1 MDGLID
7 DLLTLAKQGQ
17 SVGEVEPVALPELA
31 NTCWQTIQT
40 GEATLTVEAECVL
53 RADAKRCQQLLE
65 NLIRNAIEHG
75 GEAVTITIGELADE
89 DGFYVADD
97 GPGIPADEREMV
109 FDSGYSTADS
119 GVGLGLAIVK
129 EIVQAHGW
137 TVEITQSEHGGT
149 RFEISDVDR
158 LN

>member
-1 MDGLID
+1 VCAG
-7 DLLTLAKQGQ
+7 
-17 SVGEVEPVALPELA
+17 V
-31 NTCWQTIQT
+31 
-40 GEATLTVEAECVL
+40 
-53 RADAKRCQQLLE
+53 
-65 NLIRNAIEHG
+65 
-75 GEAVTITIGELADE
+75 
-89 DGFYVADD
+89 DD
-97 GPGIPADEREMV
+97 GPGIPADERETV

-137 TVEITQSEHGGT
+137 TVEITRSEHGGT